1 MRFLS
6 IVFLI
11 ILLIDRDGISCSSP
25 PPPVKCRRNDS
36 IDCTVT
42 NAYGIFPDR
51 ATCRA
56 RAVVFPSS
64 EEEVLEAVAKGS
76 NKKQKMRV
84 VTRWSHSIPK
94 LVCAGGDSGLII
106 STRELKRIV
115 KVDEASMTIT
125 VESGASLR
133 EVIDAAADHSLA
145 LPHSPYWEGLT
156 IGGLLSTGAHGS
168 SLFDKGS
175 AVHEY
180 VVGIRLAVPS
190 PPGYAIVVSFNASH
204 PDLNAAKV
212 SLGLLGVISQ
222 VSYSILSYFYVMRF
236 GVFESDYVMRFG
248 VFESDY

>member
-6 IVFLI
+6 LPIFI
-11 ILLIDRDGISCSSP
+11 IFLIDRDGISCNSP
-25 PPPVKCRRNDS
+25 PPPVKCRLNDNT
-36 IDCTVT
+36 DCTVT
-42 NAYGIFPDR
+42 NAYGFFPDR

-56 RAVVFPSS
+56 RAAVFPSS
-64 EEEVLEAVAKGS
+64 EEEVVEAVAEGS
-76 NKKQKMRV
+76 KKKQKMRV

-94 LVCAGGDSGLII
+94 LVCVGGDSGLII

-115 KVDEASMTIT
+115 GVDEASMTIT

-133 EVIDAAADHSLA
+133 EVIDAAAEHSLA

-168 SLFDKGS
+168 SLFNKGS

-180 VVGIRLAVPS
+180 VVGMRLVVPS
-190 PPGYAIVVSFNASH
+190 PPGYGSVVSFNESH
-204 PDLNAAKV
+204 PDLDAAKV

-222 VSYSILSYFYVMRF
+222 VSYLQYF
-236 GVFESDYVMRFG
+236 
-248 VFESDY
+248 